1 MMCGGSRDDHVVMH
15 MRPFSDD
22 AQNLGGHSQICVVSC
37 HGLEMPADMMDTDC
51 SRKSG
56 LAADRQTKFQR
67 TDVSD
72 RTSEHL

>member
-1 MMCGGSRDDHVVMH
+1 M
-15 MRPFSDD
+15 
-22 AQNLGGHSQICVVSC
+22 AC
-37 HGLEMPADMMDTDC
+37 HGLEMPANMMDTDC